1 MILAASNITGR
12 ETVMPK
18 LPDPVT
24 DRLKP
29 IRADLTRIGELF
41 QIAAGREIKES
52 SAAEGWTGIRSK
64 ITKSVPTEK
73 ASTAYAE
80 AMKLAKCIMDE
91 TDNPELLSELRL
103 VLMRNPMQDVFDK
116 DQRFMGQPPPLVDEV
131 AARLAIITADT
142 V

>member
-1 MILAASNITGR
+1 MILAASNITGH

-18 LPDPVT
+18 LPDPAT

-29 IRADLTRIGELF
+29 IRADLTRIGGLF

-64 ITKSVPTEK
+64 ITKSVPTEN

-80 AMKLAKCIMDE
+80 AMKLAKRVIDE
-91 TDNPELLSELRL
+91 SDDPELLSELRIR
-103 VLMRNPMQDVFDK
+103 LMCNPMQDIFDK
-116 DQRFMGQPPPLVDEV
+116 DPRFAGQLPPLVDEV
-131 AARLAIITADT
+131 AAKIALITAGT
-142 V
+142 G